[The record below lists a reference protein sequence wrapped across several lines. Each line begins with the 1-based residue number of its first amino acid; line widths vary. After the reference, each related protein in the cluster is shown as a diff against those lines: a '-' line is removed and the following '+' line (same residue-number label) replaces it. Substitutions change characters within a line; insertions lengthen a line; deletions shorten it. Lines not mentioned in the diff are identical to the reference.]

1 MAEEKKQTA
10 SFMYSM
16 KAVIWSFFGLRR
28 KSDFDQDEAK
38 LNPVHVIIAALI
50 GVALFIGL
58 LITIVK
64 FAVSK

>member
-1 MAEEKKQTA
+1 MEEKKQKA

-28 KSDFDQDEAK
+28 KKDFDQDGAK
-38 LNPVHVIIAALI
+38 LDPFHVIIAALI

-64 FAVSK
+64 FAVSQ